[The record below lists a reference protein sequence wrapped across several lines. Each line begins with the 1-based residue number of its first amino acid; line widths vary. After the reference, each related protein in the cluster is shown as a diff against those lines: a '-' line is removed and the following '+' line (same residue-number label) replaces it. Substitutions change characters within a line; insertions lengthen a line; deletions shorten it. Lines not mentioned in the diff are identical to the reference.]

1 MVACLLSWTMS
12 NDVAATTCP
21 AVAYRVLPAPLRPAP
36 RTTHVWLTAPLAWAG
51 TSLTLRPAPVGVAAP
66 LDIALDRRDAPGP
79 EETTIELAPRAP
91 LAART
96 RYELRAA
103 GGAASPPRILS
114 TFVTSEAL
122 DDAPP
127 AWSAK
132 LRIRPAIAADPRVVQ
147 LVEPRAP
154 TVVLDGDLAADAGS
168 PADAILFGV
177 WIAGPSVAIDY
188 ARPPTTYLRQ
198 DQRARVVG
206 PGGAVTLALALGAAD
221 ACSPVNFAFPAASTR
236 LGVVAL
242 DLAGNRSAA
251 AEITLPALPS
261 SP

>member
-1 MVACLLSWTMS
+1 MS

-21 AVAYRVLPAPLRPAP
+21 AVVYRVLPAPLRPAP

-51 TSLTLRPAPVGVAAP
+51 ISLTLRPATVGAASTPAVPRDVA
-66 LDIALDRRDAPGP
+66 LALDRRDAPGP

-96 RYELRAA
+96 RYELWAAA
-103 GGAASPPRILS
+103 GGASPPRILS

-154 TVVLDGDLAADAGS
+154 TVVLEGDLAADAGS
-168 PADAILFGV
+168 PDDAILFGV
-177 WIAGPSVAIDY
+177 WIAGASGAIDY
-188 ARPPTTYLRQ
+188 ARPPSTYLRQ
-198 DQRARVVG
+198 DLRARLVG
-206 PGGAVTLALALGAAD
+206 PGGAVTLALALGSGSGD

-236 LGVVAL
+236 VGVVAL

-251 AEITLPALPS
+251 AELTLPALPS